1 MNYTRRKDD
10 QNIELP
16 LPANVEGRF
25 ATIEATFKNQGRL
38 LEDFIQE
45 TRKTTNDL
53 FNGLNR
59 LSDIVS
65 AHKSTN
71 WQQLGVMFSI
81 ASAVAGFVYMAFVAP
96 LQDGQRKVQE
106 DIEKGKNYQLILLE
120 RIHQNELDIKVHIA
134 KEGKNNE

>member
-1 MNYTRRKDD
+1 MNFKRRKEDNNSD
-10 QNIELP
+10 FPLAANI
-16 LPANVEGRF
+16 EGRF

-65 AHKSTN
+65 SHKATN

-81 ASAVAGFVYMAFVAP
+81 ASAVAGFVYMAFVSP
-96 LQDGQRKVQE
+96 LQDGQKKAQE
-106 DIEKGKNYQLILLE
+106 DIEKGKEYQLILLE
-120 RIHQNELDIKVHIA
+120 RLHQNELEIKVHIA
-134 KEGKNNE
+134 KEGKND